1 MEMDVLHI
9 YTDASYYRVGTI
21 IMHTGKLL
29 LEASSRKLKDQ
40 KNYPTVVEKEM
51 LSVILCLK
59 TFHTII
65 IGNNK
70 TDAAIIQMLGVTMDR
85 LLHVRLSDPPENLPP
100 APSIEPEPPPP
111 IIDAFDDS
119 LFNLFVKFAFDDF
132 L

>member
-1 MEMDVLHI
+1 MDALHI

-29 LEASSRKLKDQ
+29 LEASSRKLKEQ

-65 IGNNK
+65 IVRNNK
-70 TDAAIIQMLGVTMDR
+70 TDAAAFIQMLVRVTDR
-85 LLHVRLSDPPENLPP
+85 LLHISIRLSDPPENLLF
-100 APSIEPEPPPP
+100 AQSIEPEPPPSCL
-111 IIDAFDDS
+111 AW
-119 LFNLFVKFAFDDF
+119 
-132 L
+132 

>member
-1 MEMDVLHI
+1 MDALHI

-29 LEASSRKLKDQ
+29 LEASSRKLKRH

-70 TDAAIIQMLGVTMDR
+70 TKTDAAIIQMLGVMDR

-111 IIDAFDDS
+111 PPQR
-119 LFNLFVKFAFDDF
+119 LPV
-132 L
+132 